1 MNDDDREAKLR
12 QVYGAANGAEL
23 ASIYDDW
30 ATDYDSDLTALG
42 YRNPAVAAGLIGRYV
57 DPAGGTVLDA
67 GCGTG
72 LLGEILSYMG
82 YDDLVGIDL
91 SPGMLAQAAAKSVY
105 ANLQQ
110 MALGAELAFA
120 DDKFS
125 AVVSFGVLTA
135 GHAPPGSL
143 DEMIRITKPGGHLIF
158 SLSNLV
164 YEPLGFKD
172 RLADLESEGRWREI
186 ERSSFFPV
194 MPGSVS
200 EAQVES
206 CIFVFRVEPAK
217 L

>member
-1 MNDDDREAKLR
+1 MSGDDKEAKLR
-12 QVYGAANGAEL
+12 EVYAAANGAEL

-30 ATDYDSDLTALG
+30 ASDYDSDLTAFG

-57 DPAGGTVLDA
+57 DPAGGAVLDA

-82 YDDLVGIDL
+82 YDDLYGIDL
-91 SPGMLAQAAAKSVY
+91 SHGMLAQAAAKAVY
-105 ANLQQ
+105 ADLQL
-110 MALGAELAFA
+110 MALGGELAFA
-120 DDKFS
+120 DDKFA

-135 GHAPPGSL
+135 GHAPPESL

-164 YEPLGFKD
+164 YEPLGFKA
-172 RLADLESEGRWREI
+172 RLAGLEAAGRWREI
-186 ERSSFFPV
+186 ERTSFFPV

-206 CIFVFRVEPAK
+206 CIFVFQVEPA
-217 L
+217 

>member
-1 MNDDDREAKLR
+1 MNDHDREAKLR
-12 QVYGAANGAEL
+12 GVYGAADGQEL
-23 ASIYDDW
+23 ASLYDDW
-30 ATDYDSDLTALG
+30 ATDYDSDLTAFG

-57 DPAGGTVLDA
+57 DPAGGMVLDA

-82 YDDLVGIDL
+82 YDDLYGIDL
-91 SPGMLAQAAAKSVY
+91 SQGMLAQAAAKAVY
-105 ANLQQ
+105 ADLQL
-110 MALGAELAFA
+110 MALGGELGFA
-120 DDKFS
+120 DDLFS

-135 GHAPPGSL
+135 GHAPPQSL

-164 YEPLGFKD
+164 YEPLGFKAK
-172 RLADLESEGRWREI
+172 LADLEAAGRWRER

-206 CIFVFRVEPAK
+206 CLFVFQVAPA
-217 L
+217 